1 MPLRDKTG
9 LERAKAIMKY
19 TDSESNEL
27 MIGVLHMCILPFA
40 MFELGQPWAILQVA
54 ARARWCVSNL
64 LCPWDGRLFMRK
76 IAVQIASIISVAT
89 VANYTSAG
97 MMQGSHLGWL
107 LICAMSIWNLYRVTN
122 ESMST
127 EGNGPANTDYN
138 RHRVGFC
145 WSVAVLPITPQVEAR
160 REEGG
165 QRSRRCSE
173 TTCESGSLCLK
184 KN

>member
-54 ARARWCVSNL
+54 AHLAGAFQIYCAL
-64 LCPWDGRLFMRK
+64 WDGRLFMRK

-122 ESMST
+122 E
-127 EGNGPANTDYN
+127 
-138 RHRVGFC
+138 
-145 WSVAVLPITPQVEAR
+145 QVYR
-160 REEGG
+160 R
-165 QRSRRCSE
+165 QWTR
-173 TTCESGSLCLK
+173 K
-184 KN
+184 H

>member
-54 ARARWCVSNL
+54 AHLAGAFQIYCAL
-64 LCPWDGRLFMRK
+64 WDGRLFMRK

-122 ESMST
+122 E
-127 EGNGPANTDYN
+127 EIWK
-138 RHRVGFC
+138 R
-145 WSVAVLPITPQVEAR
+145 
-160 REEGG
+160 
-165 QRSRRCSE
+165 
-173 TTCESGSLCLK
+173 
-184 KN
+184 

>member
-40 MFELGQPWAILQVA
+40 MFELGQPWAMLQVA
-54 ARARWCVSNL
+54 AHLAGAFQIYCAL
-64 LCPWDGRLFMRK
+64 WDGRLFMRK
-76 IAVQIASIISVAT
+76 IAVQIASVISIST

-97 MMQGSHLGWL
+97 MMHGSHLGWI

-122 ESMST
+122 E
-127 EGNGPANTDYN
+127 ELY
-138 RHRVGFC
+138 
-145 WSVAVLPITPQVEAR
+145 
-160 REEGG
+160 
-165 QRSRRCSE
+165 
-173 TTCESGSLCLK
+173 K
-184 KN
+184 K